1 MNLVR
6 CEMSV
11 SKSSR
16 ASIPPISANSLKKVD
31 DLREAMPCDKP
42 AGPRPSLA
50 LQCHGGDADSR
61 CGCSQRWRVGACGAA

>member
-1 MNLVR
+1 MHLVR

-42 AGPRPSLA
+42 AGPVLPCATVR
-50 LQCHGGDADSR
+50 QWDAVARR
-61 CGCSQRWRVGACGAA
+61 CMRCSVVR